1 MSEDAPPKFWL
12 PESAR
17 TIQPSMN
24 GHEDG
29 FLRGGGIRTTII
41 IGQKVNLG
49 GYSNSAEASIILS
62 GVPTGATPEMIDEA
76 LDTGKICYD
85 KMRER
90 LVARVQG
97 IRKSKGFTHEYGP

>member
-17 TIQPSMN
+17 TIQPSAN

-29 FLRGGGIRTTII
+29 FPRGGGIRMTMSIE
-41 IGQKVNLG
+41 QKVGLPNYG
-49 GYSNSAEASIILS
+49 SASASIMLS
-62 GVPTGATPEMIDEA
+62 GIPVWATPEMIDEA
-76 LDTGKICYD
+76 LDTGRIVYD

-90 LVARVQG
+90 LVPRIQA
-97 IRKSKGFTHEYGP
+97 IRASQGFTHEYGP